1 MTTPR
6 LAPSNP
12 EVQGWSP
19 TPCRHSGMQKL
30 TTRPEQ
36 ERREFQKAGK
46 NRGGLLQSDSLAL
59 WQNAPEPMDQNRT
72 QKLPSH

>member
-1 MTTPR
+1 MEPYSLQTQWHAKAYDKTG
-6 LAPSNP
+6 AGEAGVP
-12 EVQGWSP
+12 EG
-19 TPCRHSGMQKL
+19 G
-30 TTRPEQ
+30 E
-36 ERREFQKAGK
+36 

>member
-1 MTTPR
+1 
-6 LAPSNP
+6 
-12 EVQGWSP
+12 
-19 TPCRHSGMQKL
+19 MQKL

-59 WQNAPEPMDQNRT
+59 WQNATEPMDQNKPET
-72 QKLPSH
+72 LSSY